1 MELVAGKRP
10 IEPESRENKG
20 IVCWVHS
27 KMNGK
32 ESLLDLVDSII
43 STVVRKMQ

>member
-27 KMNGK
+27 
-32 ESLLDLVDSII
+32 SLLDLVDSII